1 MSENAGGRLI
11 VFEGV
16 EGSGK
21 TTHIAST
28 YQWLR
33 SNSWSKVWPTIATRQ
48 PGGTDLG
55 LAIRQLL
62 LEEEEDY
69 PLHDRAELL
78 LYAAD
83 RAQHLEE
90 IIKPQLDAGG
100 IVLCDRYTDS
110 TIAYQGYGRGLD
122 RGLIENINYLAT
134 GGLESDLTLWLDVDV
149 TIGLERARQRGKID
163 RMEKTE
169 LAFHQ
174 RVQQGYR
181 ELAAAS
187 PAKIKRI
194 DASGSEEQIQQEI
207 QQVITTYLKE
217 SGKLA
222 NPSLA

>member
-1 MSENAGGRLI
+1 MKENTSGKLI

-33 SNSWSKVWPTIATRQ
+33 SSHWSKQWPVLATRQ
-48 PGGTDLG
+48 PGGTALG
-55 LAIRQLL
+55 VAIRQLL

-90 IIKPQLDAGG
+90 IVKPQLDVGG

-122 RGLIENINYLAT
+122 RGLIENINFLAT
-134 GGLESDLTLWLDVDV
+134 NGLESDLTIWLDVDV
-149 TIGLERARQRGKID
+149 TVGLERARQRGKID

-169 LAFHQ
+169 IAFHR
-174 RVQQGYR
+174 RVQQGYQ
-181 ELAAAS
+181 ELAALL
-187 PAKIKRI
+187 PEKIKRV
-194 DASGSEEQIQQEI
+194 DASGSTEQIQQEI
-207 QQVITTYLKE
+207 QNILTTYLQ
-217 SGKLA
+217 SII
-222 NPSLA
+222 S

>member
-1 MSENAGGRLI
+1 MKENISGKLI

-21 TTHIAST
+21 TTHLAST

-33 SNSWSKVWPTIATRQ
+33 SSHWAKRWPVLATRQ
-48 PGGTDLG
+48 PGGTALG
-55 LAIRQLL
+55 VAIRQLL

-83 RAQHLEE
+83 RAQHLAE
-90 IIKPQLDAGG
+90 IVKPQLDVGG

-122 RGLIENINYLAT
+122 RVLIENINFLAT
-134 GGLESDLTLWLDVDV
+134 NGLESDLTIWLDVDV

-163 RMEKTE
+163 RMEKAE
-169 LAFHQ
+169 IAFHQ
-174 RVQQGYR
+174 RVQQGYQ
-181 ELAAAS
+181 ELAANF
-187 PAKIKRI
+187 PAKIKRV
-194 DASGSEEQIQQEI
+194 DASGSTEQIQQEI
-207 QQVITTYLKE
+207 QAILSTYLQ
-217 SGKLA
+217 SI
-222 NPSLA
+222 

>member
-1 MSENAGGRLI
+1 MKENISGKLI

-21 TTHIAST
+21 TTHLAST

-33 SNSWSKVWPTIATRQ
+33 SSHWAKQWPVLATRQ
-48 PGGTDLG
+48 PGGTALG
-55 LAIRQLL
+55 VAIRQLL

-90 IIKPQLDAGG
+90 IVKPQLDVGG

-110 TIAYQGYGRGLD
+110 TIAYQGYGRGL
-122 RGLIENINYLAT
+122 
-134 GGLESDLTLWLDVDV
+134 ESDLTIWLDVDV
-149 TIGLERARQRGKID
+149 TVGLERARQRGKID

-169 LAFHQ
+169 IAFHR
-174 RVQQGYR
+174 RVQQGYQ
-181 ELAAAS
+181 ELAANF
-187 PAKIKRI
+187 PAKIKRV
-194 DASGSEEQIQQEI
+194 DASGSTEQIQQEI
-207 QQVITTYLKE
+207 QAILSTYLQ
-217 SGKLA
+217 SI
-222 NPSLA
+222 

>member
-1 MSENAGGRLI
+1 MKENIPGKLI

-21 TTHIAST
+21 TTHLAST

-33 SNSWSKVWPTIATRQ
+33 SSHWAKQWPVLATRQ
-48 PGGTDLG
+48 PGGTALG
-55 LAIRQLL
+55 VAIRQLL

-83 RAQHLEE
+83 RAQHLAE
-90 IIKPQLDAGG
+90 IVKPQLDVGG

-122 RGLIENINYLAT
+122 QVLIENINFLAT
-134 GGLESDLTLWLDVDV
+134 NGLESDLTIWLDVDV

-163 RMEKTE
+163 RMEKAE
-169 LAFHQ
+169 IAFHR
-174 RVQQGYR
+174 RVQQGYQ
-181 ELAAAS
+181 ELAANF
-187 PAKIKRI
+187 PAKIKRV
-194 DASGSEEQIQQEI
+194 DASGSTEQIQQEI
-207 QQVITTYLKE
+207 QAILSTYLQ
-217 SGKLA
+217 SI
-222 NPSLA
+222 

>member
-1 MSENAGGRLI
+1 MKENIPGKLI

-21 TTHIAST
+21 TTHLAST

-33 SNSWSKVWPTIATRQ
+33 SSHWAKQWPVLATRQ
-48 PGGTDLG
+48 PGGTALG
-55 LAIRQLL
+55 VAIRQLL

-83 RAQHLEE
+83 RAQHLAE
-90 IIKPQLDAGG
+90 IVKPQLDVGG

-122 RGLIENINYLAT
+122 QVLIENINFLAT
-134 GGLESDLTLWLDVDV
+134 NGLESDLTIWLDVDV

-163 RMEKTE
+163 RMEKAE
-169 LAFHQ
+169 IAFHR
-174 RVQQGYR
+174 RVQQGYQ
-181 ELAAAS
+181 ELAANF
-187 PAKIKRI
+187 PATIKRV
-194 DASGSEEQIQQEI
+194 DASGSTEQIQQEI
-207 QQVITTYLKE
+207 QAILSTYLQ
-217 SGKLA
+217 SI
-222 NPSLA
+222 

>member
-1 MSENAGGRLI
+1 MKENAVGKLI

-28 YQWLR
+28 YKWLR
-33 SNSWSKVWPTIATRQ
+33 GSEWSKTWPTIATRQ

-55 LAIRQLL
+55 VAIRQLL

-90 IIKPQLDAGG
+90 IVKPQLDAGG

-122 RGLIENINYLAT
+122 RGLIENINFLAT

-174 RVQQGYR
+174 RVQQGYQ
-181 ELAAAS
+181 ELAAAC
-187 PAKIKRI
+187 PQKIKRI

-207 QQVITTYLKE
+207 QQLITTYLQE
-217 SGKLA
+217 SGKLT
-222 NPSLA
+222 NLSLT